1 MSVSAKSS
9 PKNLDSYEAFTS
21 GWDIICANRKDFINQ
36 KLKKL
41 YDDEILP
48 HRFEGV
54 SISCPELLGGDIHKQ
69 DEVRIKLAIEG
80 EISMKKIDLIEVY
93 AECEL
98 TINLDDLGVSIKHY
112 GDTAYTITINFDD
125 DKEEDIFRHLDLFDV
140 KVSFLGHEIPVE
152 EDEIE
157 EMILKVL
164 NRIFRVV
171 PSLSFDFKA
180 AIPVLSLKNAKLE
193 LAFVENPE
201 PSQSFLAI
209 LIGLDGKK
217 GVYELS
223 PDTIDDA
230 QASTAFVVANQVLMT
245 TCQKMLNLVAEEY
258 DFQVSTANPAMIT
271 NQNSYVLL
279 DNDWGI
285 RAKIEKDNIWVT
297 FSKDLLNLNINV
309 EYQLT
314 DLCDWQTLELKFEAK
329 VDTSHGELL
338 ITVAYAE
345 EPPAWLWVVLFP
357 VAFVQNLA
365 HDGKTFTF
373 KVPDFEV
380 TKINI
385 SNYLQ
390 LSGNWNQ
397 EEGK

>member
-9 PKNLDSYEAFTS
+9 PKNLTSQEVFTS
-21 GWDIICANRKDFINQ
+21 GWDIICANRKDFVNQ

-41 YDDEILP
+41 YDDEVLP

-54 SISCPELLGGDIHKQ
+54 SISCPEILGGDIYKQ
-69 DEVRIKLAIEG
+69 DEIKIKLTIEG

-140 KVSFLGHEIPVE
+140 KISFLGHEIPVE
-152 EDEIE
+152 EDEVE
-157 EMILKVL
+157 EMVLKVL
-164 NRIFRVV
+164 NRVFGAI
-171 PSLSFDFKA
+171 PPLSFDFNA
-180 AIPVLSLKNAKLE
+180 TIPVLSLKDAKLE

-209 LIGLDGKK
+209 LVGLDGKK
-217 GVYELS
+217 GTYELS
-223 PDTIDDA
+223 PDTIGNA
-230 QASTAFVVANQVLMT
+230 EASTAFVVSNQVLMT
-245 TCQKMLNLVAEEY
+245 ICQKMLNLVAEDY
-258 DFQVSTANPAMIT
+258 DFQVSDTSPAMIT
-271 NQNSYVLL
+271 NQNSQILL
-279 DNDWGI
+279 DNGWGI
-285 RAKIEKDNIWVT
+285 CAKIEKDNMWVVL
-297 FSKDLLNLNINV
+297 SEGLLNLNINV

-314 DLCDWQTLELKFEAK
+314 EFCDWQTLELKFETK
-329 VDTSHGELL
+329 VEASNGELL
-338 ITVAYAE
+338 VTVAYAE

-373 KVPDFEV
+373 TVPDFEV
-380 TKINI
+380 LQVTMP
-385 SNYLQ
+385 SYLQ
-390 LSGNWNQ
+390 VSGCWNQ
-397 EEGK
+397 EG